1 MVATVQAGCR
11 QGADIY
17 LWRELYQD
25 AVTDTW
31 IGEVTWDPHKAP
43 LDLHLKRVIR
53 SRTSMA
59 MRHLTQFPRV
69 SAHAPTLDLEH
80 QMSEVMAVNR
90 ASERGVDLRSYVDE
104 VIDAL
109 YQLAAGD
116 DAIVQILDCYGR
128 GLLDRRDILRAT
140 GMTAS
145 THYNAKRRLLRLV
158 ELLPQ
163 DLRDEAI
170 RAMA

>member
-1 MVATVQAGCR
+1 M
-11 QGADIY
+11 
-17 LWRELYQD
+17 
-25 AVTDTW
+25 
-31 IGEVTWDPHKAP
+31 
-43 LDLHLKRVIR
+43 
-53 SRTSMA
+53 
-59 MRHLTQFPRV
+59 
-69 SAHAPTLDLEH
+69 
-80 QMSEVMAVNR
+80 
-90 ASERGVDLRSYVDE
+90 
-104 VIDAL
+104 IDAL

-116 DAIVQILDCYGR
+116 EAIVQILDCYGR

-145 THYNAKRRLLRLV
+145 THHNAKRRLLRLV